1 MRIFRRNLM
10 SRREERKL
18 HSSRTDELLSRKLFL
33 QREYSVYHLEYEK
46 ERAFYDAVGR
56 GDFGTVKRLMLP
68 LRNGLLGQLSP
79 NPLRNLKYHL
89 VVSIAMITRACIEGG
104 LNPEAAYTLS
114 DIYVQQTDRCATEE
128 GIDLLHR
135 EMIFDFTSR
144 MADKD
149 GLRGLSQK
157 IVRAVDYIY
166 DHLQEK
172 ISVSS
177 MAEFLG
183 MGKTYLCDLFRRET
197 GITVGAYIRK
207 KKIEAAQ
214 KLILYDSCTSA
225 HAAAFLGFSSA
236 SHFIRIFQQEMG
248 CTPGEYKKIRLRGR
262 LAK

>member
-1 MRIFRRNLM
+1 MR
-10 SRREERKL
+10 RREERQL
-18 HSSRTDELLSRKLFL
+18 HSSRTEELLSRKLFF

-56 GDFGTVKRLMLP
+56 GDFSMVKRLMLP
-68 LRNGLLGQLSP
+68 LRNGLLGQLSA

-89 VVSIAMITRACIEGG
+89 VVSTAMITRACIEGG

-114 DIYVQQTDRCATEE
+114 DIYVQQTDRCGTEE

-144 MADKD
+144 MAALS
-149 GLRGLSQK
+149 GFHGLSQK
-157 IVRAVDYIY
+157 IMRAVDYIY

-172 ISVSS
+172 ISVGA

-197 GITVGAYIRK
+197 GITAGAYIRK

-214 KLILYDSCTSA
+214 KLILYDGCTSA
-225 HAAAFLGFSSA
+225 EAASSLGFSSA
-236 SHFIRIFQQEMG
+236 SHFISAFRQETG
-248 CTPGEYKKIRLRGR
+248 CTPGEYRKIRFRGR